1 MLLQFIIGR
10 SRCTLYAIN
19 NISVV
24 KQCACRQITRANVT
38 VKLFRSLETGK
49 SSRRCRHVCGSM
61 YSVHSHTTLMNGTFS
76 VSDHLCI
83 RQREHSYHTSTV
95 SFLANKYNGT
105 NGDEAD
111 DVTPPST
118 GKRRDDVNIKDLDDP
133 EIASILQDINTDF
146 RTALAVNEIELE
158 DQTHLPSESDILIE
172 SEMQAR
178 EEMSMGLSEEL
189 EPIDID
195 KELLKYDY
203 EEFDDVYFEPE
214 IEEAKEPTYPIS
226 LERKYALN
234 IIVLDKYQGLQK
246 LRTTGSKLLSITMLI
261 FKQSWLKIN
270 VELS

>member
-1 MLLQFIIGR
+1 
-10 SRCTLYAIN
+10 
-19 NISVV
+19 
-24 KQCACRQITRANVT
+24 
-38 VKLFRSLETGK
+38 
-49 SSRRCRHVCGSM
+49 
-61 YSVHSHTTLMNGTFS
+61 MNGTFS
-76 VSDHLCI
+76 VLDHLCI
-83 RQREHSYHTSTV
+83 RQREHSYHTSAV
-95 SFLANKYNGT
+95 SFLPNKYNGT

-118 GKRRDDVNIKDLDDP
+118 GKLRDDVNIKDLDDP

-146 RTALAVNEIELE
+146 RTALTVNEIELE

-178 EEMSMGLSEEL
+178 EDMSMGLSEEL

-246 LRTTGSKLLSITMLI
+246 LRTTGSKLVSITMLI
-261 FKQSWLKIN
+261 FKQSFG
-270 VELS
+270 